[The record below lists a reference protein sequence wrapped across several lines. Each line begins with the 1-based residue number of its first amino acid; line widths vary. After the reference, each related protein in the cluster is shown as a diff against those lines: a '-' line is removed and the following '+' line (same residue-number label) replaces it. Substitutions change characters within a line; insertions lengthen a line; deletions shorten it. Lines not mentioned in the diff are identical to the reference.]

1 MLRVYA
7 VRHAL
12 ALGKRNLA
20 PSAFGAATLGKPDP
34 TDRRERRGDDAKTR
48 HRLGWDWPQLAGQ
61 HRIVRPDEGAAE
73 RARRLFQATAKFPQ
87 LWESKRCQQVQF
99 TLPQGAIHSVGL
111 FNVREFFEVFFK
123 PLPDEVKIFIVDI
136 FGAS

>member
-1 MLRVYA
+1 MLRVLA

-12 ALGKRNLA
+12 ALGRRNLA

-34 TDRRERRGDDAKTR
+34 TDRRERRGDETR
-48 HRLGWDWPQLAGQ
+48 HRLGWDPPQLAGQ
-61 HRIVRPDEGAAE
+61 HRIARPDEGAAE

-87 LWESKRCQQVQF
+87 LRESKRRCQQVQF
-99 TLPQGAIHSVGL
+99 PLPQGAIHSVGL

-123 PLPDEVKIFIVDI
+123 PLPDEVKIFMVDI